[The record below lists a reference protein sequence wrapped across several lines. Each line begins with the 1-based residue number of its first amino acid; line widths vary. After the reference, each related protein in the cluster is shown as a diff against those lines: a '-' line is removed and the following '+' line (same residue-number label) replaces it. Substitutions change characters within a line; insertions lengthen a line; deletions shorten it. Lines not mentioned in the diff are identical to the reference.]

1 MLQEDAPDP
10 DRFLPPALIRIDE
23 RNTEVTKKVTS
34 AAEVA
39 VAVRIG
45 TKNDTK
51 SVLAPVPGA
60 AAATRDS
67 IATKQLFTVISIFN
81 CGEKKRNY

>member
-1 MLQEDAPDP
+1 MLQEDALVPDP
-10 DRFLPPALIRIDE
+10 DRFLPPALIRIGE
-23 RNTEVTKKVTS
+23 RNTEVTS
-34 AAEVA
+34 GAEVA
-39 VAVRIG
+39 VAVGIG

-60 AAATRDS
+60 AGATRDS
-67 IATKQLFTVISIFN
+67 IATKMLLTVISIFN